1 MHTQIKQ
8 LASSYYD
15 EIIEIRRHIHQH
27 PELSFHEH
35 NTSAYIARKL
45 DEWHIPNK
53 KGIADT
59 GVLAFIESG
68 KPGKKR
74 IGLRA
79 DMDALPVQEENEI
92 PYKSKYP
99 KVMHACGHDV
109 HTANLLGVA
118 KILNTL
124 KEELPADYLLIFQ
137 PGEELLPGGAA
148 KVLQDPLF
156 QKHKPDIMIGLHV
169 YPDLPIGKIGFKA
182 GEYMASTD
190 EIYIRVSGEGGHAA
204 MPHKIN
210 DTVLATSQLIVS
222 MQQITSRFIP
232 TQVPSVLSFGKIS
245 ARGATNVIP
254 SKVDIAG
261 TFRTMNE
268 SWRSKAHE
276 KIQQIAYHTV
286 SQYNCT
292 ADVDIVKGYPTLV
305 NAPQLI
311 QPAIEATEKL
321 LGPDAIE
328 MLNIRMTAEDFA
340 YYAQEMPSLFFRLG
354 TNNRKDEF
362 GSALHSPTFN
372 IEERALEISMQT
384 MSNMAIELAKQI
396 K

>member
-1 MHTQIKQ
+1 MRTEIKQ

-35 NTSAYIARKL
+35 NTAAYVARKL
-45 DEWHIPNK
+45 DEWQIPNK

-79 DMDALPVQEENEI
+79 DMDALPVQEENDV

-124 KEELPADYLLIFQ
+124 KEDLPADYLLVFQ

-148 KVLQDPLF
+148 QILKDPLF
-156 QKHKPDIMIGLHV
+156 QEKKPDIMLGLHV
-169 YPDLPIGKIGFKA
+169 YPDLPLGKIGFKA
-182 GEYMASTD
+182 GEYMASSD
-190 EIYIRVSGEGGHAA
+190 EIYIRINGQGGHAA

-210 DTVLATSQLIVS
+210 DTVLATSQLIVTL
-222 MQQITSRFIP
+222 QQVVSRFIP

-245 ARGATNVIP
+245 ARGATNVVP

-268 SWRSKAHE
+268 HWRNQAHE
-276 KIQQIAYHTV
+276 KIKEITHHTV
-286 SQYNCT
+286 AQFGCS
-292 ADVDIVKGYPTLV
+292 ADVDIAKGYPTLY
-305 NAPQLI
+305 NAPELVP
-311 QPAIEATEKL
+311 PAMEATEQL
-321 LGPDAIE
+321 LGVDAIE
-328 MLNIRMTAEDFA
+328 KLDIRMTAEDFA
-340 YYAQEMPSLFFRLG
+340 YFAQEMPSLFFRLG
-354 TNNRKDEF
+354 TNNRKNEY

-372 IEERALEISMQT
+372 IDEHALEISMQT
-384 MSNMAIELAKQI
+384 MSYLAIELAKQI